1 MSLTSPKSIGFWA
14 GFFLFLFIC
23 TIPGSESLSKEAIY
37 VTAVVVLMA
46 TWWAT
51 EAIPLPATALLPL
64 ALFPMLGI
72 FGDIPSKDAFQLS
85 ANPYAHN
92 NVFLF
97 LGGFILALAI
107 EKVNLHKRMA
117 LKMLLLVG
125 TDSKY
130 LIGGFMLVSGLLSM
144 WIFNTS
150 TTLMLLPIALAVAT
164 VVKTTTNQKNE
175 LEFQNFQVSLLLGIA
190 YAATIGGMAT
200 IVGTGP
206 NVLVV
211 GLLSDEGIEVDFLDW
226 MLLATPISLIMLVTG
241 WLLLTNI
248 IFPSNLSG
256 TNKTKEEL
264 NKMYS
269 KLGKIS
275 EDERRVFIIF
285 CITAF
290 CWIFRKLIILIPG
303 FGGLTDY
310 GIAIFAAL
318 ALFITPSAKS
328 GGLLEWSATK
338 NLPWGILILFGGGL
352 SIAAQIKATGLG
364 AWIGSFFSVLGS
376 VEPIILIFIIVTIV
390 VFLTEITSNQATT
403 ATFVPIMFAIAL
415 GLGFDKAQLAIPVA
429 LAASCAFMLPVA
441 TPPNAIVY
449 GSEKFTISQM
459 MRAGLYINL
468 IGILVVTIFATYVLP
483 EIIR

>member
-14 GFFLFLFIC
+14 GFFLFLLIC

-150 TTLMLLPIALAVAT
+150 TTLMLLPVGLAVAA

-206 NVLVV
+206 NVMVV

-269 KLGKIS
+269 KLGKMS

-364 AWIGSFFSVLGS
+364 EWIGSFFSVLGS

-390 VFLTEITSNQATT
+390 VFITEITSNNATT
-403 ATFVPIMFAIAL
+403 ATFVPIMFAI
-415 GLGFDKAQLAIPVA
+415 
-429 LAASCAFMLPVA
+429 
-441 TPPNAIVY
+441 
-449 GSEKFTISQM
+449 
-459 MRAGLYINL
+459 
-468 IGILVVTIFATYVLP
+468 TIFTATDFVYF
-483 EIIR
+483 

>member
-1 MSLTSPKSIGFWA
+1 MFFSSPKAIGFWA
-14 GFFLFLFIC
+14 GLVLFLFFC
-23 TIPGSESLSKEAIY
+23 FLPATETLSKDAIY

-72 FGDIPSKDAFQLS
+72 VGDIPSKDAFQLA

-107 EKVNLHKRMA
+107 EKVNLHNRMA
-117 LKMLLLVG
+117 LKMLLMVG

-164 VVKTTTNQKNE
+164 VVKTTTNDTDNLQ
-175 LEFQNFQVSLLLGIA
+175 FQNFQVSLLLGIA

-211 GLLSDEGIEVDFLDW
+211 GLLLDEGIEVDFLSW
-226 MLLATPISLIMLVTG
+226 MVLATPISAIMLIAG
-241 WLLLTNI
+241 WLLLTNV
-248 IFPSNLSG
+248 IFPSALSG
-256 TNKTKEEL
+256 SERTKIEL
-264 NKMYS
+264 QNLYNQ
-269 KLGKIS
+269 LGRVS
-275 EDERRVFIIF
+275 NDERKVFIIF

-290 CWIFRKLIILIPG
+290 CWIFRKLLILIPG
-303 FGGLTDY
+303 LEGLTDY

-318 ALFITPSAKS
+318 ALFITPSTKK

-364 AWIGSFFSVLGS
+364 IWIGSFFSILGD
-376 VEPIILIFIIVTIV
+376 VNPLVLIFVIVTIV
-390 VFLTEITSNQATT
+390 VFLTEVTSNQATT
-403 ATFVPIMFAIAL
+403 ATFVPIMFAIAF

-449 GSEKFTISQM
+449 GSEKFTIAQM
-459 MRAGLYINL
+459 IRAGFYIN
-468 IGILVVTIFATYVLP
+468 IVGIAVVTVFATDVLP
-483 EIIR
+483 QVIS

>member
-1 MSLTSPKSIGFWA
+1 
-14 GFFLFLFIC
+14 
-23 TIPGSESLSKEAIY
+23 
-37 VTAVVVLMA
+37 MA

-269 KLGKIS
+269 ELGKIS
-275 EDERRVFIIF
+275 EDERRVFTIF

-290 CWIFRKLIILIPG
+290 CWIFRKLII
-303 FGGLTDY
+303 
-310 GIAIFAAL
+310 
-318 ALFITPSAKS
+318 
-328 GGLLEWSATK
+328 
-338 NLPWGILILFGGGL
+338 
-352 SIAAQIKATGLG
+352 
-364 AWIGSFFSVLGS
+364 SVSYTHLRAH
-376 VEPIILIFIIVTIV
+376 E
-390 VFLTEITSNQATT
+390 TS
-403 ATFVPIMFAIAL
+403 
-415 GLGFDKAQLAIPVA
+415 
-429 LAASCAFMLPVA
+429 
-441 TPPNAIVY
+441 
-449 GSEKFTISQM
+449 
-459 MRAGLYINL
+459 
-468 IGILVVTIFATYVLP
+468 
-483 EIIR
+483 

>member
-1 MSLTSPKSIGFWA
+1 MFFSSPKAIGFWA
-14 GFFLFLFIC
+14 GLVLFLFFC
-23 TIPGSESLSKEAIY
+23 FLPATENLSKEAIY

-72 FGDIPSKDAFQLS
+72 FGDIPSKDAFQLA

-117 LKMLLLVG
+117 LKMLLMVG

-164 VVKTTTNQKNE
+164 VVKTTTSDTDNLQ
-175 LEFQNFQVSLLLGIA
+175 FQNFQVSLLLGIA

-211 GLLSDEGIEVDFLDW
+211 GLLLDEGIEVDFLSW
-226 MLLATPISLIMLVTG
+226 MVLATPISAIMLIAG
-241 WLLLTNI
+241 WLLLTNV
-248 IFPSNLSG
+248 IFPSALSG
-256 TNKTKEEL
+256 SERTKIEL
-264 NKMYS
+264 ENLYNQ
-269 KLGKIS
+269 LGRVS
-275 EDERRVFIIF
+275 NDERKVFIIF

-290 CWIFRKLIILIPG
+290 CWIFRKLLILIPG
-303 FGGLTDY
+303 LEGLTD
-310 GIAIFAAL
+310 
-318 ALFITPSAKS
+318 
-328 GGLLEWSATK
+328 
-338 NLPWGILILFGGGL
+338 
-352 SIAAQIKATGLG
+352 
-364 AWIGSFFSVLGS
+364 
-376 VEPIILIFIIVTIV
+376 
-390 VFLTEITSNQATT
+390 
-403 ATFVPIMFAIAL
+403 
-415 GLGFDKAQLAIPVA
+415 
-429 LAASCAFMLPVA
+429 
-441 TPPNAIVY
+441 
-449 GSEKFTISQM
+449 
-459 MRAGLYINL
+459 
-468 IGILVVTIFATYVLP
+468 
-483 EIIR
+483 

>member
-1 MSLTSPKSIGFWA
+1 MILTSPKSIGFWT
-14 GFFLFLFIC
+14 GFFLFLLIC
-23 TIPGSESLSKEAIY
+23 TIPGTDSLSKEAIY

-107 EKVNLHKRMA
+107 ERVNLHKRMA

-164 VVKTTTNQKNE
+164 VVKSTTNESNE
-175 LEFQNFQVSLLLGIA
+175 KQFENFQVSLLLGIA

-211 GLLSDEGIEVDFLDW
+211 GLLLDEGIEVDFLDW
-226 MLLATPISLIMLVTG
+226 MLLATPISFIMLIAG
-241 WLLLTNI
+241 WYLLTHI
-248 IFPSNLSG
+248 IFPSSLSG
-256 TNKTKEEL
+256 TNKTFDEL
-264 NKMYS
+264 KKLYLN
-269 KLGKIS
+269 LGKVTS
-275 EDERRVFIIF
+275 DEKRVFIIF

-303 FGGLTDY
+303 FSGLTDY

-318 ALFITPSAKS
+318 ALFITPSSKS
-328 GGLLEWSATK
+328 GGLLEWSSTK

-364 AWIGSFFSVLGS
+364 VWIGSFFSVFGN
-376 VEPIILIFIIVTIV
+376 VEPLILIFVIVAIV

-459 MRAGLYINL
+459 MRAGFYIN
-468 IGILVVTIFATYVLP
+468 IVGIIVVTIFATYVLP
-483 EIIR
+483 EIIN

>member
-1 MSLTSPKSIGFWA
+1 MILASPKSIGFWT
-14 GFFLFLFIC
+14 GFFLFLLIC
-23 TIPGSESLSKEAIY
+23 TIPGTDSLSKEAIY

-164 VVKTTTNQKNE
+164 VVKSTTNESNE
-175 LEFQNFQVSLLLGIA
+175 KQFENFQVSLLLGIA

-211 GLLSDEGIEVDFLDW
+211 GLLLDEGIEVDFLDW
-226 MLLATPISLIMLVTG
+226 MLLATPISFIMLITG
-241 WLLLTNI
+241 WYLLTHI
-248 IFPSNLSG
+248 IFPSSLSG
-256 TNKTKEEL
+256 TNKTFDEL
-264 NKMYS
+264 KKLYLN
-269 KLGKIS
+269 LGKVTS
-275 EDERRVFIIF
+275 DEKRVFIIF

-303 FGGLTDY
+303 FSGLTDY

-318 ALFITPSAKS
+318 ALFITPSSKS

-364 AWIGSFFSVLGS
+364 VWIGSFFSVFGN
-376 VEPIILIFIIVTIV
+376 VEPLILIFVIVAIV

-459 MRAGLYINL
+459 MRAGFYIN
-468 IGILVVTIFATYVLP
+468 IVGIIVVTIFATYILP
-483 EIIR
+483 EIIN

>member
-1 MSLTSPKSIGFWA
+1 MIQTSPKTIGFWA
-14 GFFLFLFIC
+14 GFFLFLFFLFLPA
-23 TIPGSESLSKEAIY
+23 TDSLSKEAIY
-37 VTAVVVLMA
+37 VAAVVVLMA

-64 ALFPMLGI
+64 ALFPLLGI
-72 FGDIPSKDAFQLS
+72 FGDIPSKDAFQLA
-85 ANPYAHN
+85 ANPYAHAN
-92 NVFLF
+92 IFLF

-164 VVKTTTNQKNE
+164 VVQTTTNQESIIQFN
-175 LEFQNFQVSLLLGIA
+175 NFQTALLLGIA

-211 GLLSDEGIEVDFLDW
+211 GLLLDEGIEVGFLDW
-226 MLLATPISLIMLVTG
+226 MLLATPISFIMLFIG
-241 WLLLTNI
+241 WWLLTNVA
-248 IFPSNLSG
+248 FPTNISG
-256 TNKTKEEL
+256 TNETKKEL
-264 NKMYS
+264 QNMYAE
-269 KLGKIS
+269 LGKVS

-285 CITAF
+285 CCTAF
-290 CWIFRKLIILIPG
+290 AWIFRKLLIMIPG
-303 FGGLTDY
+303 LEGLTDY
-310 GIAIFAAL
+310 GIAIIAAL
-318 ALFITPSAKS
+318 ALFITPSTK
-328 GGLLEWSATK
+328 GEGLLEWSATK

-364 AWIGSFFSVLGS
+364 DWIGSVFSVFSDVNPLF
-376 VEPIILIFIIVTIV
+376 LIFIIVTLI
-390 VFLTEITSNQATT
+390 VFLTEVTSNQATT

-449 GSEKFTISQM
+449 GSEKFNIADM
-459 MRAGLYINL
+459 IKAGFYIN
-468 IGILVVTIFATYVLP
+468 IAGIVVVTLFATYALP
-483 EIIR
+483 AIIN